1 MRISATTLESFRLFM
16 QPDQEWMSEDELV
29 ATISGKF
36 VPNHAVKRGK
46 AFGQILETPDQ
57 YYVPVGWY
65 RCDDIAFSY
74 EVMQP
79 AFFLI
84 DRPHT
89 VFEAKAISRFG
100 SHDVVSKADQL
111 CGADL
116 IETKT
121 TETFD
126 FDKYAESCQ
135 WRFMVDAFQPARVT
149 YHVFVLAEPERG
161 PSRIELKS
169 VETFHLYPYAALRED
184 CARLVREFDAY
195 VTAKG
200 LTGILDARQ
209 AELAGA
215 F

>member
-1 MRISATTLESFRLFM
+1 MRISCTVLESFRLFM
-16 QPDQEWMSEDELV
+16 DPENEWFQEQELID
-29 ATISGKF
+29 TICGKF
-36 VPNHAVKRGK
+36 VPNHAVKRGH
-46 AFGQILETPDQ
+46 AFGQVLETPDP
-57 YYVPVGWY
+57 YRVTGGYVCEHFFFG
-65 RCDDIAFSY
+65 DD
-74 EVMQP
+74 VMQP
-79 AFFLI
+79 ALALI
-84 DRPHT
+84 NRSAT
-89 VFEAKAISRFG
+89 VFEAKAIGRFG
-100 SHDVVSKADQL
+100 PHEVVSKADQL

-121 TETFD
+121 TEHFD
-126 FDKYAESCQ
+126 FDKYANSCQ

-161 PSRIELKS
+161 PSEIQLRS
-169 VETFHLYPYAALRED
+169 VETFHLYPYAALRQD
-184 CARLVREFDAY
+184 CERLVREFDAY